1 MGGWRRI
8 GRDACVICSIEG
20 AGVVAVAVAAEAC
33 RHCQQ
38 TYCGAG
44 LMESRSCFAAGWR
57 RSLGAMLGYC
67 GCGWMRCIRRSSSRV
82 VDKHCERRAIQC
94 FPIAQRSTSLAHP
107 RRVKSQEV
115 WTGRDVWH
123 FRCGFCNAAIVSLRL
138 TPRPE
143 RLASS
148 NAFQSS
154 DIRPSVLI

>member
-1 MGGWRRI
+1 M
-8 GRDACVICSIEG
+8 
-20 AGVVAVAVAAEAC
+20 AVAAEAC

-123 FRCGFCNAAIVSLRL
+123 FRCGLCNAAIVSLRL

-143 RLASS
+143 RSASF
-148 NAFQSS
+148 NAF
-154 DIRPSVLI
+154 

>member
-44 LMESRSCFAAGWR
+44 LTESRSCFAAGWR

-67 GCGWMRCIRRSSSRV
+67 ACGWMRCIRRSSSRV

-115 WTGRDVWH
+115 WTGEMCGTSGVACATPQSCPFDSHPAQSDRHHSMH
-123 FRCGFCNAAIVSLRL
+123 FNCRIFAQVS
-138 TPRPE
+138 
-143 RLASS
+143 
-148 NAFQSS
+148 
-154 DIRPSVLI
+154 